1 MALSMDEQRMLEE
14 IERRLADEDPVL
26 AARLTAFGPPGLG
39 ITLRSRRGR
48 MLASLIAL
56 ITLAVISAAAYAI
69 VPLGLRHSARPR
81 PTPASSR
88 SAVTAPKGGSS
99 HATAAELPPPRT
111 EGSATEGSATEG
123 SATEGSATEGSATEG
138 SESERQPFGCPR
150 PAPAVARIPAC
161 SATLKLRDAPQAAR
175 DVPALCDR
183 ALRPCPATVPC
194 DRALRPC
201 PATVLCDRRGRGAG

>member
-81 PTPASSR
+81 PTPTSSR

-99 HATAAELPPPRT
+99 NATAAELPATGTPQQAAPQQAAPQQAAPQKAAPQKAAPQKAASRSVSRSLPT
-111 EGSATEGSATEG
+111 SRPSRSAD
-123 SATEGSATEGSATEG
+123 
-138 SESERQPFGCPR
+138 PR
-150 PAPAVARIPAC
+150 PAARH
-161 SATLKLRDAPQAAR
+161 SN
-175 DVPALCDR
+175 
-183 ALRPCPATVPC
+183 
-194 DRALRPC
+194 
-201 PATVLCDRRGRGAG
+201 